1 MTYGEFQVIKE
12 EMLQKRSAFLNAK
25 RLYEEAVKMS
35 KIGEQ
40 EWYLNKYNQLSS
52 SPYSG
57 GESFCVRIKIVPQ
70 KMFVWEQG
78 NKRVEKTLHEYQ
90 LFIRKLKDNMKQK
103 NREYSRSYETY
114 IRAKS
119 SFEQN
124 YSKLILI
131 RSKKIAIDDLKKKIE
146 VLEKEISEI
155 ENS

>member
-57 GESFCVRIKIVPQ
+57 GESFYVRIKIVPQ

-103 NREYSRSYETY
+103 NREYSLAYVRYDCAKRNNDDFKQKKSLIEEKQSYIEELKRQIKILETD
-114 IRAKS
+114 IL
-119 SFEQN
+119 
-124 YSKLILI
+124 KLQ
-131 RSKKIAIDDLKKKIE
+131 S
-146 VLEKEISEI
+146 
-155 ENS
+155 N

>member
-1 MTYGEFQVIKE
+1 MTYGEFREIEK

-40 EWYLNKYNQLSS
+40 EWYLSKYNQLLS
-52 SPYSG
+52 SPCS
-57 GESFCVRIKIVPQ
+57 ESFCVRIKIVPQ

-103 NREYSRSYETY
+103 NREYSLAYVRYDCAKRNNDDFKQKKSLIEEKQSYIEELKRQIKILETD
-114 IRAKS
+114 IL
-119 SFEQN
+119 
-124 YSKLILI
+124 KLQ
-131 RSKKIAIDDLKKKIE
+131 S
-146 VLEKEISEI
+146 
-155 ENS
+155 N